1 MELATQPASLP
12 LTRGGA
18 ISHALLRLAL
28 GATMTDVAAGKI
40 LCREGE
46 ERSVLFVVLSGAIA
60 SSFSASC
67 GKRATVSILGPEDLV
82 GYHALIRRDLLSGR
96 PQALPEIRAMVGS
109 RVMVVPSEG
118 LEAAMR
124 RRPEIAAWIASR
136 LARQLAR
143 ADERLGMTLTSG
155 VTGRILGAL
164 AGLAQTHGR
173 PGDPGWLDIDLPLSQ
188 DQLATVVGASRESVN
203 RAIRELRARGEIRRG
218 GLRYS
223 VKDQVAELGEVG
235 GSS

>member
-28 GATMTDVAAGKI
+28 GATMTEVAAGKV

-60 SSFSASC
+60 VSYSASC

-82 GYHALIRRDLLSGR
+82 GHQALIRPGLRSGTAQ
-96 PQALPEIRAMVGS
+96 PLPEIRALIES
-109 RVMVVPSEG
+109 RVMVIPSEG

-124 RRPEIAAWIASR
+124 RRPEIAAWIASC
-136 LARQLAR
+136 LARQLSR

-155 VTGRILGAL
+155 VAGRILGAL
-164 AGLAQTHGR
+164 AGLAQTHGQ
-173 PGDPGWLDIDLPLSQ
+173 PGDSGWVDIDLSLSQ
-188 DQLATVVGASRESVN
+188 DLLATLVGASRESVN
-203 RAIRELRARGEIRRG
+203 RAVRELRTREEIRHG

-223 VKDQVAELGEVG
+223 VRDQVAEVG